1 MNAHAE
7 KMDRM
12 YRRQRHIYDLTRKY
26 YLFGR
31 DRLLRSL
38 PIETGSRVLEMGC
51 GTGRNLI
58 ALARLH
64 PEARLFGIDI
74 SAEMLASARAQ
85 IEKRLLAGRIVV
97 RHSPAE
103 AVDHARTFGLTVPFD
118 VVFFSYSLTMMPT
131 WREALAAGLANLRTG
146 GTLAI
151 VDFCDQGGWP
161 VPVRRMLAGWL
172 DLFDVKFRP
181 ELLETIAAFPPETA
195 QIRTIGGRYAF
206 LAFVRKKIP
215 KSSND

>member
-1 MNAHAE
+1 MSAHAE

-38 PIETGSRVLEMGC
+38 PIEDSSRVLEMGC

-64 PEARLFGIDI
+64 PEARLCGIDI
-74 SAEMLASARAQ
+74 SAEMLASAQSR
-85 IEKRLLAGRIVV
+85 IEKCLLSGRIVL
-97 RHSPAE
+97 RRSAAE
-103 AVDHARTFGLTVPFD
+103 AVEHTRTFGQTEPFD

-131 WREALAAGLANLRTG
+131 WREALAAGLANLRLG

-172 DLFDVKFRP
+172 NLFDVKFRP
-181 ELLETIAAFPPETA
+181 ELLQTIAAFPPETVHL
-195 QIRTIGGRYAF
+195 RTIGGRYAF
-206 LAFVRKKIP
+206 LAHIRKV
-215 KSSND
+215 